1 MKRLRARTLRQA
13 AAIHHHRVP
22 TPRRQGLT
30 RRLIAAIRRPNVL
43 TQRLVKT
50 AATLR
55 LRHRGRI
62 PRRPIPPLA
71 EVTLR
76 LALAAVV
83 AAATAAVV
91 LDPAAGVVVAVVRT
105 AAGVVAAAH
114 VEAAAHTATKT
125 QQSSGGSL
133 RHTRGEPL
141 CHLSP
146 HRYKAPCEN
155 PPKLFQPPG
164 VR

>member
-76 LALAAVV
+76 LALAAVE
-83 AAATAAVV
+83 AAATAVV
-91 LDPAAGVVVAVVRT
+91 ADPAAGVVEAVVRT

-133 RHTRGEPL
+133 RHTRGQPL

-146 HRYKAPCEN
+146 HRHKAPC
-155 PPKLFQPPG
+155 
-164 VR
+164 